1 MRPKSAGIEVIV
13 EVIAVGT
20 ELLLGQIV
28 NSNTSFMGAALAER
42 GFDAHYQQT
51 VGDNIERIAAAIKLA
66 LQRADA
72 VIITGG
78 IGPTQDDLTR
88 EAVCA
93 ATGLEMVY
101 SGEYAKELEEWWS
114 RRGREMPPSNLRQA
128 YHPAGAELLPNPRG
142 TAPGLALEHTGKW
155 IFCVPGVPAE
165 MEHLIMAEVLPR
177 LIGQSDHQE
186 VIASR
191 VIRTWGR
198 PESEVAEMLDDL
210 YTGST
215 NPSIAFLASAS
226 EIKVRITAKA
236 ADLLEAESL
245 IEPMEREVRSRL
257 GDSVFGTDDETIEK
271 ILFRLLSDLGYTI
284 GTAESMTGGLV
295 AARLTALPGS
305 SAVMKG
311 GLVAYHPELKQR
323 LLGVRDV
330 DEVVNEETAMAMA
343 VGARRLLEVD
353 VAVAVTGS
361 AGPEALEK
369 PAGTVMI
376 AVATPE
382 QVRGR
387 EIRFTGDRERV
398 RTYGTTA
405 ALHLTRLALIGQ
417 WWAP

>member
-1 MRPKSAGIEVIV
+1 MIV

-51 VGDNIERIAAAIKLA
+51 VGDNIERIAAAIRLA
-66 LQRADA
+66 LERADA
-72 VIITGG
+72 VVITGG

-93 ATGLEMVY
+93 ATGLEMEY
-101 SGEYAKELEEWWS
+101 SEVYAKELADWWA

-128 YHPAGAELLPNPRG
+128 YHPTGAEMLPNPRG
-142 TAPGLALEHTGKW
+142 TAPGLALEHGGKW

-165 MEHLIMAEVLPR
+165 MEHLIMTEVLPR
-177 LIGQSDHQE
+177 LIAQSDQQE

-236 ADLLEAESL
+236 ADPLEAESL

-257 GDSVFGTDDETIEK
+257 GESVFGTDDETIEK
-271 ILFRLLSDLGYTI
+271 ILLRLLSDLGYTI
-284 GTAESMTGGLV
+284 GTAESMTGGMV

-323 LLGVRDV
+323 LLGVSEV

-343 VGARRLLEVD
+343 DGARKLLEVD

-361 AGPEALEK
+361 AGPDPLEK
-369 PAGTVMI
+369 PAGTVI
-376 AVATPE
+376 VAVATPQ

-405 ALHLTRLALIGQ
+405 ALHLTRLALIGR

>member
-1 MRPKSAGIEVIV
+1 MIV
-13 EVIAVGT
+13 EIIAVGT

-28 NSNTSFMGAALAER
+28 NSNTSYMGAALAEK

-51 VGDNIERIAAAIKLA
+51 VGDNIERIAAAIRSALA
-66 LQRADA
+66 RADA

-93 ATGLEMVY
+93 ATGLEMEY
-101 SGEYAKELEEWWS
+101 SEAYAEELEQWWA
-114 RRGREMPPSNLRQA
+114 RRGRDMPPSNLRQA

-142 TAPGLALEHTGKW
+142 TAPGLALEHAGAW

-165 MEHLIMAEVLPR
+165 MEHLVMAEVLPR
-177 LIGQSDHQE
+177 LVTHSDRQE

-191 VIRTWGR
+191 LIRTWGR

-226 EIKVRITAKA
+226 EIKIRITAKA
-236 ADLLEAESL
+236 SDLIEAESL
-245 IEPMEREVRSRL
+245 IEPMEREVRARL
-257 GDSVFGTDDETIEK
+257 GESVFGTDDETIEK
-271 ILFRLLSDLGYTI
+271 ILLGLLSERGYTI
-284 GTAESMTGGLV
+284 GTAESMTGGMV

-323 LLGVRDV
+323 LLGVSDV
-330 DEVVNEETAMAMA
+330 EEVVNEETAMAMA
-343 VGARRLLEVD
+343 GGARELLQVD

-369 PAGTVMI
+369 PAGTVI
-376 AVATPE
+376 VAVATPD

-417 WWAP
+417 WWSK

>member
-1 MRPKSAGIEVIV
+1 M
-13 EVIAVGT
+13 GT

-51 VGDNIERIAAAIKLA
+51 VGDNIERIASAIRLA
-66 LQRADA
+66 LDRSDA
-72 VIITGG
+72 VVITGG

-93 ATGLEMVY
+93 ATGLELEY
-101 SGEYAKELEEWWS
+101 SEAYAEELEQWWA

-142 TAPGLALEHTGKW
+142 TAPGLALNYAGKW

-165 MEHLIMAEVLPR
+165 MEHLMMVEVVPR
-177 LIGQSDHQE
+177 LIAQSGQEE
-186 VIASR
+186 VIVSR

-236 ADLLEAESL
+236 VGAIEAERL
-245 IEPMEREVRSRL
+245 IEPVEQEVRSRL
-257 GDSVFGTDDETIEK
+257 GESVFGTDDDTIER
-271 ILFRLLSDLGYTI
+271 ILFRLLSDRGYTI
-284 GTAESMTGGLV
+284 GTAESMTGGMV
-295 AARLTALPGS
+295 AARLTDLPGS

-323 LLGVRDV
+323 LLGVSDV
-330 DEVVNEETAMAMA
+330 DDVVNEETAMAMA
-343 VGARRLLEVD
+343 VGARALLGVD

-361 AGPEALEK
+361 AGPELLEK
-369 PAGTVMI
+369 PAGTVI
-376 AVATPE
+376 VAVATPD